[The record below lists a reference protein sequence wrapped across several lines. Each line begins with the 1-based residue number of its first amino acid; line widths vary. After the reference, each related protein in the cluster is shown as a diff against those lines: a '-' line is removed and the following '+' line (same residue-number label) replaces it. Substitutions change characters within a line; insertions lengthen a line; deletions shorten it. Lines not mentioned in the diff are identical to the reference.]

1 LYRLTTQGVPTPS
14 CAGPDHPRAY
24 AGPGLGTPGG
34 MTPYQVVAEF
44 DDADGARGALER
56 LRVGGVARQHVEVSI
71 RGERPAVA
79 VHAGTEDEA
88 RVASGRLARAG
99 AAHMQWLDG
108 RGTPL
113 RGPGRARQ
121 VGGWWRPGVPAEHR
135 TMSRPAS

>member
-1 LYRLTTQGVPTPS
+1 
-14 CAGPDHPRAY
+14 
-24 AGPGLGTPGG
+24 

-44 DDADGARGALER
+44 DDADGARGALDR
-56 LRVGGVARQHVEVSI
+56 LGAGDVAREHVEINI

-79 VHAGTEDEA
+79 VHADTEREA
-88 RVASGRLARAG
+88 RVASSRLALSG
-99 AAHMQWLDG
+99 AAHMQWLDA

-135 TMSRPAS
+135 SMSHPAS